1 MKARFIL
8 STCIMLIYNAIPQAQ
23 SIFGLVT
30 DAVTKKAVSG
40 AMIAIVELSKTVSTD
55 SGGNYSCDLPKPGAY
70 SVKVEAPNYLKYMKK
85 VIISSSKEVGVSKL
99 ELNVLLYNISTNAD
113 SAGGIMAVKYSF
125 PSHASVDIAIL
136 DSKGNT
142 VRKAFDRSRAGG
154 MHTFSWD
161 GKDNDGKPLP
171 AGHYT
176 CRVVSGRLV
185 MIRALTWKGAAE
197 QSAK

>member
-1 MKARFIL
+1 MKSRLIFCTFIA
-8 STCIMLIYNAIPQAQ
+8 LIFIALPQAQ
-23 SIFGLVT
+23 SIYGIVT

-40 AMIAIVELSKTVSTD
+40 ATVAVVELSKTVTSD
-55 SGGNYSCDLPKPGAY
+55 SLGNYSCELPKPGAY

-99 ELNVLLYNISTNAD
+99 EHNVMLYNISTNA
-113 SAGGIMAVKYSF
+113 STAEGIMAVKYSF

-136 DSKGNT
+136 DSKGKT

-185 MIRALTWKGAAE
+185 MIRALTWKGGAE